1 MLFSETQALTV
12 ETMYGMENTLG
23 VRISQLRQDR
33 GWTQKELAAKAGI
46 TQNHV
51 SRIEKGRMTPR
62 RATLSG
68 IAEAFDV
75 QIEDLEALAQV
86 PEKNIE
92 ERLAKEDPDLA
103 ALISQIP
110 LLSDDQKDA
119 LRVTLRSMIAYQ
131 KVRQVT
137 GAAS

>member
-1 MLFSETQALTV
+1 MLFLKPEAHKLKR
-12 ETMYGMENTLG
+12 MYGINTTLG

-51 SRIEKGRMTPR
+51 SRIEKDKMQPR
-62 RATLSG
+62 RGTLTG
-68 IAEAFDV
+68 IAEAFEI
-75 QIEDLEALAQV
+75 QLEDLEALAQV
-86 PEKNIE
+86 PGRNIE
-92 ERLAKEDPDLA
+92 DQIAKEDPDLA

-110 LLSDDQKDA
+110 LLSPDQRDA

>member
-1 MLFSETQALTV
+1 MDSS
-12 ETMYGMENTLG
+12 LG
-23 VRISQLRQDR
+23 TRISQLRQDR
-33 GWTQKELAAKAGI
+33 GWTQKELATKAGI

-62 RATLSG
+62 RGTLKG
-68 IAEAFDV
+68 LAEAFQVSVD
-75 QIEDLEALAQV
+75 DLEALATV

-110 LLSDDQKDA
+110 LLSNDQREA

-137 GAAS
+137 SAV

>member
-1 MLFSETQALTV
+1 MNW
-12 ETMYGMENTLG
+12 MYGMNTTLG
-23 VRISQLRQDR
+23 TRISQLRQDR
-33 GWTQKELAAKAGI
+33 GWTQKELAAKAEI

-51 SRIEKGRMTPR
+51 SRIEKDRMQPR
-62 RATLSG
+62 RSTLTG
-68 IAEAFDV
+68 IAHAFGIEV
-75 QIEDLEALAQV
+75 EDLEALVQV
-86 PEKNIE
+86 PDKNIE
-92 ERLAKEDPDLA
+92 ERIAKDDPDLA

-110 LLSDDQKDA
+110 LLSSDQKDA

>member
-1 MLFSETQALTV
+1 
-12 ETMYGMENTLG
+12 MYGTDASLG
-23 VRISQLRQDR
+23 TRIAQLRQDR

-51 SRIEKGRMTPR
+51 SRIEKGRMIPR
-62 RATLSG
+62 RGTLNAL
-68 IAEAFDV
+68 AEAFSVNVD
-75 QIEDLEALAQV
+75 DLEALASV
-86 PEKNIE
+86 PDKNIE
-92 ERLAKEDPDLA
+92 ERIAKEDPDLA

-110 LLSDDQKDA
+110 LLSDDQRDA

-137 GAAS
+137 SAAG